1 MKQVYKLLG
10 SEINPPNNFRE
21 LSIELNWDT
30 DGAQQ
35 ALSINDWEFGVM
47 ENNGLDGAAVL
58 KKEFRDQNGV
68 GIIEGKQFQIVL
80 SNERGKQYTIFDG
93 YVDLWKAQYDNGR
106 VTAPAVETGSIDWLN
121 DYADSFS
128 FDRLY
133 QEGFFDKSKFIPVPY
148 IIVKKQDYF
157 EIAMTL
163 VTIFLIV
170 DKIRDQITEIVKL
183 VANSAN
189 PLEMTAIPRL
199 ILQIVYL
206 ILLFVSL
213 IPLIIRV
220 ITLLVPP
227 VKYHNVMTVLEQ
239 FEIGCRYMNL
249 QFRSSII
256 QSPKFAG
263 MVIMPEKYNLTENN
277 TGIFAGIAGD
287 LKNNNE
293 KQGFFK
299 GTFGDFLRAFK
310 EMFYAKIVISDGI
323 LYVEPFDFKLGNN
336 GIVIPDRFDNKDK
349 FSLNYED
356 FSSTI
361 IISFLTDLNDRH
373 TIQEY
378 KGTSIQVSQVPRTS
392 VFQQRS
398 LLRNLSE
405 SRIPFALGKTKT
417 ELTVIEELL
426 LDFSEGIQVVLNI
439 IVTTL
444 NIAIIAINILIAV
457 INQILKS
464 LATIGIKIK
473 IKLEPIKKIKAP
485 KLAQMI
491 KDRLGVLKMETDFVQ
506 IAKIFIID
514 QSSNARST
522 RMSSRNGQYIN
533 ARYLWENYHYLKSF
547 VEYNGKPA
555 NQFLL
560 KENTE
565 FPFSFDDYE
574 TVRNNNAIF
583 TPDGKEG
590 ELISLKFNPTK
601 QTASCTYKVR
611 EKYITNL
618 KLEIYEP
625 TGE

>member
-1 MKQVYKLLG
+1 MKQVHKLLG
-10 SEINPPNNFRE
+10 QEINPPNNYAE
-21 LSIELNWDT
+21 LSIELNWDV
-30 DGAQQ
+30 DGAGQ

-47 ENNGLDGAAVL
+47 ENENVDGAFIL
-58 KKEFRDQNGV
+58 KKQFRDQNGV
-68 GIIEGKQFQIVL
+68 GILEGKEYQIVL
-80 SNERGKQYTIFDG
+80 SNERGKQYTIFNG
-93 YVDLWKAQYDNGR
+93 YVDLWKARYDNGK

-128 FDRLY
+128 FEYLY
-133 QEGFFDKSKFIPVPY
+133 SIGFFDKSKFIPVPY

-199 ILQIVYL
+199 ILQIIYL
-206 ILLFVSL
+206 ILLFASL

-227 VKYHNVMTVLEQ
+227 VKYHNVMTVLDQ
-239 FEIGCRYMNL
+239 FEIACRYMNL
-249 QFRSSII
+249 TFKSSIL
-256 QSPKFAG
+256 QSPRFAG
-263 MVIMPEKYNLTENN
+263 MVIMPEKYNLNEGN

-299 GTFGDFLRAFK
+299 GTFGDFIRAIK
-310 EMFYAKIVISDGI
+310 TMFYGKVVISDGI
-323 LYVEPFDFKLGNN
+323 LYFEPSDFKLGNN
-336 GIVIPDRFDNKDK
+336 GITIPDRFDNKDS
-349 FSLNYED
+349 FTLNHED
-356 FSSTI
+356 FAATLI
-361 IISFLTDLNDRH
+361 VSFMTDLNDRH

-378 KGTSIQVSQVPRTS
+378 KGTSVQVSQVPRTS

-398 LLRNLSE
+398 LMRGIYE
-405 SRIPFALGKTKT
+405 ARIPFALAKIKT
-417 ELTVIEELL
+417 ELTVIEKLL
-426 LDFSEGIQVVLNI
+426 LDFSAGIQVVLNI

-444 NIAIIAINILIAV
+444 NVAIIAINILIAV
-457 INQILKS
+457 INKILQS

-473 IKLEPIKKIKAP
+473 IKLNPIKKIKTP
-485 KLAQMI
+485 HLAQMI
-491 KDRLGVLKMETDFVQ
+491 KDRVGVMKMETDFVSVP
-506 IAKIFIID
+506 KVFIID
-514 QSSNARST
+514 QNSNARNTKISP
-522 RMSSRNGQYIN
+522 RNAQYLN
-533 ARYLWENYHYLKSF
+533 ARYLFENFHYLKSF
-547 VEYNGKPA
+547 VELNGKPA

-583 TPDGKEG
+583 TPDGQEG
-590 ELISLKFNPTK
+590 ELISLRFNPTK
-601 QTASCTYKVR
+601 QTASCNYKVR
-611 EKYITNL
+611 HKYINNL
-618 KLEIYEP
+618 KLDIYEP